1 MSRVHGDAVLPFD
14 IGRST
19 RNVER
24 YCPQEI
30 EAKWQEIWDKE
41 HSYRTQQDPAKPKY
55 YVLEMFPYPSGNLHM
70 GHVRNYSIGDD
81 GRI

>member
-1 MSRVHGDAVLPFD
+1 MGRVHGDAVLPFD

-41 HSYRTQQDPAKPKY
+41 QLQFLTSVQ
-55 YVLEMFPYPSGNLHM
+55 
-70 GHVRNYSIGDD
+70 
-81 GRI
+81 